1 MRAAV
6 VDASVAAKW
15 VAQEELTEH
24 ADALLAGVA
33 LCAPA
38 HWQAEAVNV
47 LWGRVHRGEWDAG
60 TAGERASALMRA
72 PVESVALPV
81 LIDRAL
87 RHSIDLRVTIYDS
100 LYVALAE
107 ARCLPL
113 VTADRKLLL
122 KMRRSPALAAL
133 ARWLGDVPAQ

>member
-15 VAQEELTEH
+15 VAQEELTEQ
-24 ADALLAGVA
+24 ADALLTGVA

-38 HWQAEAVNV
+38 HWQAEAVNA
-47 LWGRVHRGEWDAG
+47 LWGRVHRNEWDAG

-72 PVESVALPV
+72 PVESVALPG

-107 ARCLPL
+107 ARRLPL

-133 ARWLGDVPAQ
+133 AHWLGDVPAQ

>member
-6 VDASVAAKW
+6 VDASVASKW
-15 VAQEELTEH
+15 VAHEELTEQ

-72 PVESVALPV
+72 PVESVAVPGLM
-81 LIDRAL
+81 DRAL

-107 ARCLPL
+107 ARRLPL

-133 ARWLGDVPAQ
+133 AHWLGDVPAQ